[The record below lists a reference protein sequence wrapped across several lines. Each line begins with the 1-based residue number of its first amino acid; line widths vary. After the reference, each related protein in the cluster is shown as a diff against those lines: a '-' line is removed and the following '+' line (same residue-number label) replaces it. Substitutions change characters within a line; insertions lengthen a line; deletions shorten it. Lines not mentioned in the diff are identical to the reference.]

1 MLNQAAGRPPL
12 TLLRPDAAGAPSESD
27 EMWRRRAKEHLA
39 GAEAQ
44 LAQAETLL
52 AHEQVRVERAAI
64 WLAQARA
71 GLAEAEDRV
80 AECRAMAEVWRQE
93 LAVMEVAGTSRKVRA
108 AAGGNR

>member
-1 MLNQAAGRPPL
+1 MANQAAGRPPL
-12 TLLRPDAAGAPSESD
+12 TLLRPDAGGAASESD

-44 LAQAETLL
+44 LAEAESHLVL
-52 AHEQVRVERAAI
+52 EQVRVERASI

-80 AECRAMAEVWRQE
+80 AECRALAEVWREE
-93 LAVMEVAGTSRKVRA
+93 LAVMEVADTARKVRA